1 MPFFVLELLFLANW
15 KSKMAVF
22 VFQFPYFAGS
32 SAFWAVI
39 ALELYWRTGNM
50 ASTVAVGSPVKRVS

>member
-50 ASTVAVGSPVKRVS
+50 ASTVAC